1 VGLIRSL
8 LFALSLLVFVMLA
21 FLANVGYWA
30 IATALDTDRF
40 VATTGRVFDDPTVRT
55 AVAERLATGIA
66 DGMSR
71 EDGTIPPAAMDALG
85 LPRGATRGEIETAL
99 AVTLGDLMTQPVFVS
114 IRDDTIRELH
124 QALLGAMGG
133 TGALAITGGA
143 LTLDLDQLVAELDR
157 RIDPDRPG
165 LFGQPIPEGIGIVVL
180 FEAPWLEDAGRIF
193 RALDVAQWALPVL
206 AVVAGLLVLLFA
218 RHRIQALAWL
228 GAGLVVVGGLSIA
241 LVTIGAPIAAVGI
254 GSPAD
259 TAAVLTAM
267 LRDLGD
273 GLIRQSALVIGLGIL
288 LLIVGLVGD
297 SLRGRAEPRM
307 DFA

>member
-1 VGLIRSL
+1 VGLIRTV
-8 LFALSLLVFVMLA
+8 LFALSLIVFGLLA
-21 FLANVGYWA
+21 FVANIGYWA
-30 IATALDTDRF
+30 IATTLDTDRF

-55 AVAERLATGIA
+55 AVAVRLATEIA
-66 DGMSR
+66 DGIAR
-71 EDGTIPPAAMDALG
+71 EDGRIPPAALDALG
-85 LPRGATRGEIETAL
+85 LQRDATRGELETKL
-99 AVTLGDLMTQPVFVS
+99 AQTLGDLMTQPVFVS
-114 IRDDTIRELH
+114 IRDDTIRGLH
-124 QALLGAMGG
+124 QALLGAMKG

-165 LFGQPIPEGIGIVVL
+165 LFGQPIPEGIGMVVL

-193 RALDVAQWALPVL
+193 RALDVAQWALPAL
-206 AVVAGLLVLLFA
+206 AAVAGLLVLLFA
-218 RHRIQALAWL
+218 RHRVQALAWL

-241 LVTIGAPIAAVGI
+241 LVTIGAPVAAVGI
-254 GSPAD
+254 GSPTD
-259 TAAVLTAM
+259 TTAVLTAM

-273 GLIRQSALVIGLGIL
+273 ALVRQSALVIGLGIV